1 VALLGSKISARL
13 LGTVAVLAVLAALST
28 SCSWN
33 LRTGE
38 ASVYGIA
45 RFTLPAFPETGPHFF
60 VVFSEMHFSPAYRN
74 QDLPRI
80 LPPED
85 SVPITGR
92 EVILGSLDE
101 YRPLTVPESA
111 RAGYHAQAAT
121 HLYNVNCLVCHGAAM
136 AGDGPMK
143 PMITGGAVP
152 ANLMADLT
160 VGATPG
166 ELFAYIT
173 HGGRQGYALTQLGR
187 ESVSPMAE
195 YRYLLTED
203 ERWQLVLYLMQA
215 QGR

>member
-1 VALLGSKISARL
+1 MTLSGSNIGARL
-13 LGTVAVLAVLAALST
+13 LGTLTVLVVLAALST
-28 SCSWN
+28 SCSYN

-80 LPPED
+80 LPPEG
-85 SVPITGR
+85 SVPVTGR

-101 YRPLTVPESA
+101 YRPLTVPETA
-111 RAGYHAQAAT
+111 RAAYDARATT
-121 HLYNVNCLVCHGAAM
+121 HLYNVNCMVCHGASM
-136 AGDGPMK
+136 TGDGPML
-143 PMITGGAVP
+143 PRITRGALP
-152 ANLMADLT
+152 ANLMAELT
-160 VGATPG
+160 AGATPG

-173 HGGRQGYALTQLGR
+173 HGGRQGYALTQAGR
-187 ESVSPMAE
+187 ESVSPMPE
-195 YRYLLTED
+195 FRYLLTEH
-203 ERWQLVLYLMQA
+203 ERWQLVQYLMQV